1 MSGCGEAA
9 ERVEVA
15 VVGAVAT
22 RATAAAERE
31 VRLRV
36 VDLEWQEHE

>member
-15 VVGAVAT
+15 VVGAVAS

-36 VDLEWQEHE
+36 VVLEWQKQE